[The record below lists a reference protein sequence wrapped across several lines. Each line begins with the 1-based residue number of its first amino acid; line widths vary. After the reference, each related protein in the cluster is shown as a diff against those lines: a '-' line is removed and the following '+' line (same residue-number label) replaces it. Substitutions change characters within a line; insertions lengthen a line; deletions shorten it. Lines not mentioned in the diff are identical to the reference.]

1 MPENLVGK
9 YLRLRRELLEP
20 AEPAKASASYR
31 RRVARELIAVKDALQ
46 LQHPEKIPFIETIPW
61 SDTLV

>member
-1 MPENLVGK
+1 
-9 YLRLRRELLEP
+9 
-20 AEPAKASASYR
+20 
-31 RRVARELIAVKDALQ
+31 LIAVKDALQ